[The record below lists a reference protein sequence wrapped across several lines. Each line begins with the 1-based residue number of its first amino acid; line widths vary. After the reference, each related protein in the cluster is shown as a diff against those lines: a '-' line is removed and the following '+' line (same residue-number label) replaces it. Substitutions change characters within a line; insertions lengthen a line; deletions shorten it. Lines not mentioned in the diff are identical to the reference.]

1 MTKPFSDHSMSKG
14 ANREMPSMNKS
25 GVKIRYGASEMAS
38 WVNMLVT
45 KAQCL
50 EPMEEGEEYVL

>member
-1 MTKPFSDHSMSKG
+1 M
-14 ANREMPSMNKS
+14 ASMNKS

-50 EPMEEGEEYVL
+50 EPMEEGEEDVL